1 MPILAEEDVDGDYWK
16 EAVPDVSDVYYA
28 TYASIYGDDP
38 DPAVNEMVERY
49 QEKEGKL
56 PETSAFL
63 TGYALVQAVATA
75 VEGTG
80 GSTDGTEL
88 QEQLETFDE
97 EPLLLTDDVQRQ
109 IPHHPQPQAAGD
121 ADPGRQ
127 DLLRRRVDPEG
138 DPDPSRSLTR

>member
-1 MPILAEEDVDGDYWK
+1 MPILADEDVDGDYWK
-16 EAVPDVSDVYYA
+16 EAVPGVSDVYYA

-38 DPAVNEMVERY
+38 NEEVNELVERF
-49 QEKEGKL
+49 QKKEGKL

-63 TGYALVQAVATA
+63 TGYAMVQAITKA

-97 EPLLLTDDVQRQ
+97 EPLLLPTTFTDKYHISLKRELRVMQ
-109 IPHHPQPQAAGD
+109 IQNGETSFLETWTPKVTPVPAG
-121 ADPGRQ
+121 A
-127 DLLRRRVDPEG
+127 
-138 DPDPSRSLTR
+138 